1 MEKNKPKRLTFA
13 VPTRNRTDALLM
25 CLMGIENQTY
35 KDWDIVIVD
44 DNEDNL
50 ISQCAAITSI
60 IEDMLKNGHL
70 VKIIPVGEKKTIFP
84 VHNIALRA
92 AETELI
98 MKLDDD
104 LVLDPN
110 FVEPLIG
117 LFNDSKVGVASGC
130 MRSYPVFYNDIDGLG
145 KNLLRFYKT
154 GNGYRWKWDVDLQ
167 FYLHKE
173 ARVYEVEHINSSY
186 IYRRSALMDIGGFN
200 EDLCDGEETIPQ
212 VKMALK
218 GYKILLYTGV
228 TCLHF
233 RNKGGWR
240 KSPRKLNTQK
250 NLESNLG
257 ELFGSLN
264 VEDGDTVHDI
274 IKRNGL

>member
-1 MEKNKPKRLTFA
+1 MEKNKPERLTFA

-25 CLMGIENQTY
+25 CLMGIESQTY
-35 KDWDIVIVD
+35 KDWDLIIVD

-50 ISQCAAITSI
+50 ISQCAPIDSI
-60 IEDMLKNGHL
+60 IENMRKNGHL
-70 VKIIPVGEKKTIFP
+70 VKIIPVGKKESIFP

-92 AETELI
+92 TETELI

-130 MRSYPVFYNDIDGLG
+130 MRSYPLFYEDIDGLG

-154 GNGYRWKWDVDLQ
+154 EDGYRWKYDVDLQ
-167 FYLHKE
+167 FYRHRE
-173 ARVYEVEHINSSY
+173 AKVYEVEQIHSSY
-186 IYRRSALMDIGGFN
+186 IYRRSVLMTIGGFN

-212 VKMALK
+212 IKMALK

-228 TCLHF
+228 TCLHL
-233 RNKGGWR
+233 RGEGGWL

-250 NLESNLG
+250 NLERNLG

-264 VEDGDTVHDI
+264 VEDGNTVYDI
-274 IKRNGL
+274 IKRNDL